1 MTIPFIEYTLAP
13 WEGFSHLTRIY
24 AVGTAAIQL
33 ADQKW
38 HDSAG
43 PPLWYLGNQDIPEIS
58 FSIRENAGILCG
70 PGLGEDASLA
80 IRASL
85 ALCRATDKLL
95 MPTCVL
101 LLEEYKPCME
111 LESISSHA
119 ALYPFVSRLFMGV
132 ADLKERAEIIREI
145 VEDFGVANYWASP
158 VACGKGHL
166 VRSKETLELAE
177 RWTQEGNFD
186 YLTLL

>member
-1 MTIPFIEYTLAP
+1 MSIQIVEYKPAP

-24 AVGTAAIQL
+24 AVGTAAIQI

-38 HDSAG
+38 RDSSG
-43 PPLWYLGNQDIPEIS
+43 PPLWYSGNQDIPEIS

-70 PGLGEDASLA
+70 PGLGEDASQT

-101 LLEEYKPCME
+101 LLEEYDPCME
-111 LESISSHA
+111 LEAITKHA
-119 ALYPFVSRLFMGV
+119 ALYPFVSRLFMGM
-132 ADLKERAEIIREI
+132 ADLKERAERIREI
-145 VEDFGVANYWASP
+145 VEDFGAANFWASL
-158 VACGKGHL
+158 AAYGKGHL
-166 VRSKETLELAE
+166 VRDGKTLDLAE
-177 RWTQEGNFD
+177 RWSQEGNFD
-186 YLTLL
+186 YFTLA

>member
-1 MTIPFIEYTLAP
+1 MSIQIVEYNPAP

-24 AVGTAAIQL
+24 AVGTAAIQI

-38 HDSAG
+38 RDSAA
-43 PPLWYLGNQDIPEIS
+43 PPLWYSGNKDIPQIL

-70 PGLGEDASLA
+70 PGSGEDASQAL
-80 IRASL
+80 RAYLSL
-85 ALCRATDKLL
+85 CMATDRLL

-111 LESISSHA
+111 LESISNHA

-132 ADLKERAEIIREI
+132 ADLKERAERIQEI
-145 VEDFGVANYWASP
+145 VEDAATG
-158 VACGKGHL
+158 
-166 VRSKETLELAE
+166 SKDFDTIMQE
-177 RWTQEGNFD
+177 WTEKWNDAQDSLGIEVQ
-186 YLTLL
+186 Y